1 MTAKRYF
8 IVFRLCVSWGSLY
21 SSVELGQKSEGER
34 CPCKEQGSPSDISLG
49 VRTAETPKPA
59 YRGATEALVEEAVS
73 LACNHILFV
82 SWHYDYLHGAIVRR
96 DNASLTKAT
105 LKVTLLVNL
114 DAHKL
119 KTLASVRAK
128 E

>member
-1 MTAKRYF
+1 MTANRYF

-21 SSVELGQKSEGER
+21 SSVELGQKREGER
-34 CPCKEQGSPSDISLG
+34 CPYKEQGSPSDISLG

-59 YRGATEALVEEAVS
+59 CRGATEALVEEAVS
-73 LACNHILFV
+73 LARDHILFV
-82 SWHYDYLHGAIVRR
+82 SWHYDYLHGTVVRR
-96 DNASLTKAT
+96 DNASLAEAT
-105 LKVTLLVNL
+105 IKVTLLVNL

-119 KTLASVRAK
+119 KTLTSVCTK